1 MSSHKATVT
10 WERNGADFSLASY
23 SRDHRW
29 DFEGGES
36 LGASAAPG
44 YKGNPELVDPEQ
56 AFVASLSSCHML
68 TFLYL
73 AAAKKLVINR
83 YVDES
88 EGFLGKNEQGKMFVE
103 RVVMR
108 PRVEFEGDAPDQA
121 TLDQLHHG
129 AHANCFIA
137 NSVTTRIDIE

>member
-29 DFEGGES
+29 DFEGGETVS
-36 LGASAAPG
+36 ASAAPR
-44 YKGNPELVDPEQ
+44 YKGNPELVDPEE

-73 AAAKKLVINR
+73 AAAKKLVVNR
-83 YVDES
+83 YVDEA
-88 EGFLGKNEQGKMFVE
+88 EGFLGKNEQGKMVVE
-103 RVVMR
+103 RVIMR
-108 PRVEFEGDAPDQA
+108 PRIEFEGGEPDKA

-137 NSVTTRIDIE
+137 NSVTTRIEIE